1 MADFTGASLTT
12 SEIRA
17 CMSEIESIS
26 EAFDAT
32 MDNVNSSLTT
42 MTGQCEGGAI
52 QKAETGVK
60 QLYSLC
66 QTLASCFLDIG
77 MKIGNYL
84 NTMLSHDSDSA
95 DALQRSIEARI
106 YD

>member
-26 EAFDAT
+26 DAFST
-32 MDNVNSSLTT
+32 TIENVDNSLTIA
-42 MTGQCEGGAI
+42 TGQCEGGSI